1 MKITK
6 FGHCCLLV
14 ETGGKRILI
23 DPGMYSHGQNFVKGV
38 SAVLVTHEHLDHLHL
53 ESLRVVIENNPGVR
67 VFTTAGVGKL
77 LDAEQVVHEVLSHRL
92 SAKIGSVDIEGFG
105 KKHAEIYRTVP
116 PVDNTG
122 FLIGGKFFYPGD
134 AFTDPG
140 VPVEILAMPFSAPW
154 LKISEAI
161 DYVKQLKPKTCFP
174 VHDGLLK
181 SLGPVRI
188 LTEKLLKEAGIRF
201 QVIEDGASAEL

>member
-1 MKITK
+1 M
-6 FGHCCLLV
+6 V

-23 DPGMYSHGQNFVKGV
+23 DPGMYSRGQNFVKGV
-38 SAVLVTHEHLDHLHL
+38 SAVLITHEHLDHLHL

-67 VFTTAGVGKL
+67 VLTTAGAGQL
-77 LDAEQVVHEVLSHRL
+77 LAAEGVAHEVLAHCL
-92 SAKIGSVDIEGFG
+92 STKIGCVDIKGFG

-140 VPVEILAMPFSAPW
+140 VPVEILALPFSAPW

-161 DYVKQLKPKTCFP
+161 DYAKQLKPKACFP

-181 SLGPVRI
+181 SLGPVRV
-188 LTEKLLKEAGIRF
+188 LTEKILKEAGIKF
-201 QVIEDGASAEL
+201 QVIEDESSAEL